1 MNARLLVVAGHDP
14 SYGGAVGGAGVD
26 ADREAAA
33 RFGVE
38 AVCVVT
44 AWTDQ
49 GGGRVRAIGGR
60 PAAEWSAE
68 ATALLDVVPFPFG
81 ALKSGL
87 LPDAASVVALAA
99 LCERF
104 DAARRPVVVDPVLA
118 ASGGE
123 PFLDD
128 EGVEALRTT
137 LLSRG
142 VVLTPNL
149 VELARLARVDGE
161 VVAHDRSARVEAA
174 RQLLALGAR
183 AVLVKA
189 GHGVGPADDL
199 LLEAGHPPRWFTR
212 PRVSG
217 AVLHGSGCRHASALA
232 AQLACGAALTA
243 ASLWAARY
251 LGERL
256 AAARPG

>member
-1 MNARLLVVAGHDP
+1 MNTRILVVAGHDP
-14 SYGGAVGGAGVD
+14 SYRGPGDGAGVA

-49 GGGRVRAIGGR
+49 GQGQVRAIGGR

-68 ATALLDVVPFPFG
+68 AHERLVGEPFPFG

-87 LPDAASVVALAA
+87 LPDAASVRALAA

-104 DAARRPVVVDPVLA
+104 AVARRPVVVDPVLA

-128 EGVEALRTT
+128 EGLEALRAEV
-137 LLSRG
+137 LPRG

-149 VELARLARVDGE
+149 VELARLTGVALE
-161 VVAHDRSARVEAA
+161 VVAHDRAARVEAA
-174 RQLLALGAR
+174 GALLALGTR

-189 GHGVGPADDL
+189 GHGAGPADDL
-199 LLEAGHPPRWFTR
+199 LVETGRPPRWFPR
-212 PRVSG
+212 PRVPG
-217 AVLHGSGCRHASALA
+217 AALHGSGCRHASALA
-232 AQLACGAALTA
+232 AQLALGTRLESAALG
-243 ASLWAARY
+243 AARY
-251 LGERL
+251 LTERL
-256 AAARPG
+256 VAVRPT